1 MKGGWLQR
9 RVPDA
14 LRDAAAFGFL
24 PGIVLV
30 VAIDVVARYFFN
42 RPHTWSQEVASLL
55 LLLVFVAAIPYTN
68 ADDGHIRTE
77 SFYERYGV
85 RARAVVDLASAL
97 CGGAFMGVVSWWQ
110 LRELP
115 GMMDRGEGAEFVPL
129 PYWPLSLFVALC
141 MLFGVV
147 QVVAQAVRHVRTIA
161 TGVREGS

>member
-9 RVPDA
+9 RIPNA

-30 VAIDVVARYFFN
+30 VAVDVVARYFFN
-42 RPHTWSQEVASLL
+42 RPYQWSQEVASLL

-77 SFYERYGV
+77 SLYERYGV
-85 RARAVVDLASAL
+85 RTRAVVDLLSAL
-97 CGGAFMGVVSWWQ
+97 CGGAFMLVVSGWQ

-115 GMMDRGEGAEFVPL
+115 GMIDRGEGAEFVAL
-129 PYWPLSLFVALC
+129 PYWPISLFVALC

-147 QVVAQAVRHVRTIA
+147 QVVVQALGHVRTIA
-161 TGVREGS
+161 TGVRDGA